1 VVDEGHLDDA
11 ADDCHNR
18 ARLAVA
24 TAGSV
29 IVTGGA
35 GFIGST
41 LAGALVAS
49 GREVHVVDNLATGH
63 RANLPEGATFH
74 EVDIRDSAAVARVA
88 SESGA
93 VAIFHMA
100 AQADV
105 RKAIEDPAFDADVNI
120 GGTLS
125 VLEAARING
134 ARVLFAATGG
144 GAYGEYEGLAI
155 PTPETADPRPMSHYG
170 QSKLSG
176 EAYCAL
182 YGRLYGIPTVR
193 LRLGNVYGPRQDPHG
208 EAGVV
213 AIFSGKLIDGEPMKV
228 FGDGLQTR
236 DYVYVDDVVDAFLRA
251 EGGTPDITLNIGTGR
266 EVSVLDLVRILG
278 GGEAVHAPART
289 GEVQRSA
296 LDAALAATILGWTPT
311 VQVEE
316 GLPLTHAALAAARG
330 V

>member
-1 VVDEGHLDDA
+1 M
-11 ADDCHNR
+11 
-18 ARLAVA
+18 A

-41 LAGALVAS
+41 LADALVAS

-63 RANLPEGATFH
+63 RANLPAGATFH

-144 GAYGEYEGLAI
+144 GAYGEYDGLAI

-278 GGEAVHAPART
+278 GGDAVHAPART

-296 LDAALAATILGWTPT
+296 LDAALAASVLGWTPT